1 MGVFM
6 RSLGIVAF
14 TAGCFALWPRPADSA
29 VPYSTRE
36 ILPSCQVYVSTA
48 GNNQNPLAWAC
59 RWSIATTSDA
69 ASQLHIACPKGVP
82 YFQQARVVVQYA
94 QAYTAHVDQSFATTI
109 LDALR
114 ATYPC
119 H

>member
-1 MGVFM
+1 MFMGSF
-6 RSLGIVAF
+6 GAIAFIAACAVA
-14 TAGCFALWPRPADSA
+14 WPRPADAA

-36 ILPSCQVYVSTA
+36 ILPGCQIFISTA
-48 GNNQNPLAWAC
+48 GNNQNPQAWAC

-82 YFQQARVVVQYA
+82 YFQQARVVVEYA
-94 QAYTAHVDQSFATTI
+94 QAYTAHIDQSFGTTI

-119 H
+119 R

>member
-1 MGVFM
+1 M
-6 RSLGIVAF
+6 RGLAIIALTV
-14 TAGCFALWPRPADSA
+14 GCFAIWPRPASSA

-36 ILPSCQVYVSTA
+36 ILPGCQIYVATA
-48 GNNQNPLAWAC
+48 GNNQNPNALAC

-69 ASQLHIACPKGVP
+69 AYKLHVACPAGVP
-82 YFQQARVVVQYA
+82 YLQQARIVVQYA
-94 QAYTAHVDQSFATTI
+94 EAYTAHVDQSFATTI

-119 H
+119 R

>member
-1 MGVFM
+1 MKLM
-6 RSLGIVAF
+6 RGLAVIALTVG
-14 TAGCFALWPRPADSA
+14 GFALWPRPATSA

-36 ILPSCQVYVSTA
+36 ILPGCQVYVSTA
-48 GNNQNPLAWAC
+48 GNNQNPSAWAC

-69 ASQLHIACPKGVP
+69 ASKLHAACPAGVP
-82 YFQQARVVVQYA
+82 YLQQARIVVQYA
-94 QAYTAHVDQSFATTI
+94 EAYTAHVDQSFATTI

-119 H
+119 R

>member
-1 MGVFM
+1 MEKFM
-6 RSLGIVAF
+6 RGLAVMCLTICCF
-14 TAGCFALWPRPADSA
+14 TICARPAASA

-36 ILPSCQVYVSTA
+36 ILPGCQIYLGTS
-48 GNNQNPLAWAC
+48 GNNQTPAAWAC

-69 ASQLHIACPKGVP
+69 AAKLHAACPAGIP
-82 YFQQARVVVQYA
+82 YLQQARVVVQYA
-94 QAYTAHVDQSFATTI
+94 EAYTAHVDQSFATTT

-119 H
+119 R